1 MVDHDSTHIA
11 YGRSVAGW
19 MQHMISHDV
28 MHEISR
34 SWTGSRNFGDNLISG
49 AGSLDFPDGYVLS
62 GEEMSVLRE
71 QKTAYTVLAALPG
84 PLGEP
89 GAAELARLGRRERI
103 LEAELAVV
111 AGALAEA
118 GVAHLLLR
126 GPAIGRRYPPG
137 WKRQYN
143 DLDVLLRREEQMTAA
158 LNALATRGYYL
169 ARPIV
174 CRKQERRTWLG
185 VALNKTVPGLGHP
198 MYLDLATLGPG
209 LGASRA
215 FVLPDAAWAECEPLT
230 GSAVGEVGEVGIPVL
245 ATDWQ
250 AVVFAVE
257 LVEREGRF
265 VDRDLLDLHAL
276 DLARTRWPE
285 VAGRLS
291 GAPQALAALRR
302 AAESFGLALDL
313 RSPVVPRRSPLFAW
327 RERVP
332 AAFARAQRAGRK
344 VSPGVTRA
352 LVRRFPTRL
361 WHRLGLP
368 LYLLP
373 TTAGFRGYGAPGTV
387 GPQTGGLRGFVA
399 QVQPLVPPGYS
410 AAVFKPALGAAA

>member
-1 MVDHDSTHIA
+1 MVDHDSTLIA

-34 SWTGSRNFGDNLISG
+34 SWTGSGNFGNNLISPER
-49 AGSLDFPDGYVLS
+49 SLDFLDGYVPS
-62 GEEMSVLRE
+62 GAEMSVLRE

-84 PLGEP
+84 PLGAP

-158 LNALATRGYYL
+158 LDALATRGYYL

-174 CRKQERRTWLG
+174 CRKQERRTWLA
-185 VALNKTVPGLGHP
+185 VALNKTVPGLEHP

-215 FVLPDAAWAECEPLT
+215 FVLPDAAWAECETLART
-230 GSAVGEVGEVGIPVL
+230 SGDVGIPVL

-276 DLARTRWPE
+276 DLARARWPE

-291 GAPQALAALRR
+291 GAPRALAALRR
-302 AAESFGLALDL
+302 AAESFGLTLDL
-313 RSPVVPRRSPLFAW
+313 RSPAAPRRSTLSAW

-361 WHRLGLP
+361 WYRLGLP